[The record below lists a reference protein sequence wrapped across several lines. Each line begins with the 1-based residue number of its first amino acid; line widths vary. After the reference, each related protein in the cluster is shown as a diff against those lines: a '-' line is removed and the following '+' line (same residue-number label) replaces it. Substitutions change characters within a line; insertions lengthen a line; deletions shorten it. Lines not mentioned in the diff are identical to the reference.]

1 MKNWQ
6 ILITFFLSS
15 LILYNSLRVSFTYI
29 YYNIDTKGFIEAFC
43 ENIDKP
49 ELECNGKC
57 HLKKI
62 VETDNKDNNRP
73 IQLID
78 LKNSLLYNEN
88 LTTINL
94 KPLKLKKKDS
104 FFYKNLYNYKISF
117 SLFHPPQV

>member
-1 MKNWQ
+1 MKNWR

-57 HLKKI
+57 HLKKV

-78 LKNSLLYNEN
+78 LKNLLLYNEN

-94 KPLKLKKKDS
+94 KPLKLKKKE
-104 FFYKNLYNYKISF
+104 FFLYKNLYNYKISF
-117 SLFHPPQV
+117 SLFHPPEV